1 MKVMQKLTVT
11 IYGKVTYA
19 ASRTF
24 EIEVPDDENI
34 QLLNIDTLND
44 LADEAKVAWTF
55 GEEGHIEP
63 QVHEVE
69 SR

>member
-1 MKVMQKLTVT
+1 MKKVTVT

-24 EIEVPDDENI
+24 EIEVPDDENV
-34 QLLNIDTLND
+34 QLLKTDTLND
-44 LADEAKVAWTF
+44 LADEAQVAWTF
-55 GEEGHIEP
+55 SEEGHIEP

-69 SR
+69 SC